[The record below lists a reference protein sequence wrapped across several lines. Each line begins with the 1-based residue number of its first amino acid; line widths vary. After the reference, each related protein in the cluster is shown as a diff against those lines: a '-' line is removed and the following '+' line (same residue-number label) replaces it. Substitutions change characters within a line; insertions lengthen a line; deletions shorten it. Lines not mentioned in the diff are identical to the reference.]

1 MYSYSICIFLGA
13 GLNVSVF
20 YLYLSISKVFAFI
33 FVSADNNHS
42 QRAQMP
48 KQVSKKTN
56 FSAKIWKC
64 LHTLENLTNAICI
77 CRQIGK
83 LASIC
88 ILFVFV
94 RVLGPIYLCSICICQ
109 ACAFGLFG
117 PICQLLNLFVSDAAS
132 ATLGWPKLQGGNTC
146 IASGKL
152 KCLGV
157 PLNDFWGGCLG
168 KLLRVSKK
176 GARC

>member
-1 MYSYSICIFLGA
+1 MQFFR
-13 GLNVSVF
+13 NF
-20 YLYLSISKVFAFI
+20 NLSISKVFAFT

-48 KQVSKKTN
+48 KQVSKKGN
-56 FSAKIWKC
+56 FSAKIWKF

-94 RVLGPIYLCSICICQ
+94 RVLGPIYLYSICICQ

-117 PICQLLNLFVSDAAS
+117 PICHSASKSICLWRWRLPNKESGSYTVGLRFFFSSLN
-132 ATLGWPKLQGGNTC
+132 G
-146 IASGKL
+146 
-152 KCLGV
+152 
-157 PLNDFWGGCLG
+157 
-168 KLLRVSKK
+168 
-176 GARC
+176 

>member
-1 MYSYSICIFLGA
+1 MYSYSICICLGA
-13 GLNVSVF
+13 GPNVSVF
-20 YLYLSISKVFAFI
+20 YLHLSISKVFAFI

-48 KQVSKKTN
+48 KQVSKKGN
-56 FSAKIWKC
+56 FSAKIWKF
-64 LHTLENLTNAICI
+64 LHTLENLTNTICI

-94 RVLGPIYLCSICICQ
+94 RVLGPIYLYSICICQ

-117 PICQLLNLFVSDAAS
+117 PICQLLNLFVSDADAWVVS
-132 ATLGWPKLQGGNTC
+132 QTC
-146 IASGKL
+146 MKSTHWQHGQL
-152 KCLGV
+152 DHLNGV
-157 PLNDFWGGCLG
+157 VQVQLY
-168 KLLRVSKK
+168 S
-176 GARC
+176 

>member
-1 MYSYSICIFLGA
+1 MYSYSICICLGA
-13 GLNVSVF
+13 GPNVSVF

-48 KQVSKKTN
+48 KQVSKKAN
-56 FSAKIWKC
+56 FSAKIWKF
-64 LHTLENLTNAICI
+64 LHTLENLTNTICI
-77 CRQIGK
+77 CRQIGE

-94 RVLGPIYLCSICICQ
+94 RVLGPIYLYSICICQ

-117 PICQLLNLFVSDAAS
+117 PICQLLNLFVSDA
-132 ATLGWPKLQGGNTC
+132 GGGG
-146 IASGKL
+146 SGGCGDSTGSGGCAACCVW
-152 KCLGV
+152 CLGT
-157 PLNDFWGGCLG
+157 PPQRW
-168 KLLRVSKK
+168 
-176 GARC
+176 